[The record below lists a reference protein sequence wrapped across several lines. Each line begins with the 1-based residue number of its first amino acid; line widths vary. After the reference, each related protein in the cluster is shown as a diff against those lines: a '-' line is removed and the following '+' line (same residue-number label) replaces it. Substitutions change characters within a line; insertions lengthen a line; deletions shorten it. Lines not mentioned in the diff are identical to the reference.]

1 MDIDEAVRLIEANTD
16 FRLLRRAPAATDWH
30 MPETRGETRRG
41 VFVDSETTGLDP
53 ESDEVIELALLPFEY
68 ERETGLIV
76 SVDHAGALSAFRA
89 PSKPIPAESTLI
101 HGISDEM
108 VRGHVIDD
116 ARVRA
121 IVEPAHVILAHN
133 AAFDR
138 GMVEKHWPVFE
149 DKHWACSLEEIDWRG
164 EGLGSARL
172 DYLLWARGWF
182 HEGHRA
188 LSDAEA
194 ALFLLTLPLPR
205 SGRVALEML
214 LANARLPLWLVRAE
228 NTAFEQ
234 RSSLKARGYRWDDGA
249 GRRVKAWWIM
259 SNDPQSELDW
269 LRSEIY
275 GDERDVPVL
284 KTPATKRYSS
294 RVWEG

>member
-1 MDIDEAVRLIEANTD
+1 MDLSEAIRIVEAQAD
-16 FRLLRRAPAATDWH
+16 LRLLRRVPAPGAWSLNAGS
-30 MPETRGETRRG
+30 GETRRG
-41 VFVDSETTGLDP
+41 LFVDSETTGLDP

-68 ERETGLIV
+68 ERETGVIV
-76 SVDHAGALSAFRA
+76 SVDHAGALSALRQ

-108 VRGHVIDD
+108 VRGQVIDD

-121 IVEPAHVILAHN
+121 IVEPAHIVLAHN
-133 AAFDR
+133 AGFDR
-138 GMVEKHWPVFE
+138 PMLEKHWPVFE

-172 DYLLWARGWF
+172 DYLLWARGFF

-234 RSSLKARGYRWDDGA
+234 RASLKARGYRWDDG
-249 GRRVKAWWIM
+249 GGKRVKAWWIM
-259 SNDPQSELDW
+259 SNEPQSELEW
-269 LRSEIY
+269 LRSDIY
-275 GDERDVPVL
+275 GDEGSVRVL
-284 KTPATKRYSS
+284 KVPATKRYSS
-294 RVWEG
+294 RVWEE

>member
-1 MDIDEAVRLIEANTD
+1 MELFDAIRLIETNPE
-16 FRLLRRAPAATDWH
+16 FRLLRRVPAPAEWSLKVGG
-30 MPETRGETRRG
+30 GEIRRG
-41 VFVDSETTGLDP
+41 VFVDTETTGLDP

-68 ERETGLIV
+68 ERETGVIV
-76 SVDHAGALSAFRA
+76 SVDHAGALSALRQ
-89 PSKPIPAESTLI
+89 PSKPIPAESTRI
-101 HGISDEM
+101 HGISDAM
-108 VRGHVIDD
+108 VAGQAIDE

-121 IVEPAHVILAHN
+121 IVEPAHIVLAHN
-133 AAFDR
+133 AGFDR
-138 GMVEKHWPVFE
+138 PMLEKHWPVFE

-172 DYLLWARGWF
+172 DYLLWARGFF

-205 SGRVALEML
+205 SGRVALEVL

-234 RSSLKARGYRWDDGA
+234 RASLKARGYRWDDG
-249 GRRVKAWWIM
+249 GGKRVKAWWIM
-259 SNDPQSELDW
+259 SNDPQSELEW
-269 LRSEIY
+269 LRSDIY
-275 GDERDVPVL
+275 GDEGSVRVL
-284 KTPATKRYSS
+284 KIPATKRYSS

>member
-1 MDIDEAVRLIEANTD
+1 MDLSEAIRIVEAQAD
-16 FRLLRRAPAATDWH
+16 LRLLRRVPAPGAWSLNAGS
-30 MPETRGETRRG
+30 GETRRG
-41 VFVDSETTGLDP
+41 LFVDSETTGLDP

-68 ERETGLIV
+68 ERETGVIV
-76 SVDHAGALSAFRA
+76 SVDHAGALSALRQ

-108 VRGHVIDD
+108 VRGQVIDD

-121 IVEPAHVILAHN
+121 IVEPAHIVLAHN
-133 AAFDR
+133 AGFDR
-138 GMVEKHWPVFE
+138 PMLEKQWPVFE

-172 DYLLWARGWF
+172 DYLLWARGFF

-234 RSSLKARGYRWDDGA
+234 RASLKARGYRWDDG
-249 GRRVKAWWIM
+249 GGKRVKAWWIM
-259 SNDPQSELDW
+259 SNEPQSELEW
-269 LRSEIY
+269 LRSDIY
-275 GDERDVPVL
+275 GDEGSVRVL
-284 KTPATKRYSS
+284 KVPATKRYSS
-294 RVWEG
+294 RVWEE